1 MNEELPSG
9 CLWVI
14 AIFVLCAVLGA
25 FGVGSKMPE
34 GSDNRGYNDS
44 VPAGMERWESN
55 YIGNTASENGYS
67 EEDAKKIRDAIH
79 NFNEAQK

>member
-44 VPAGMERWESN
+44 VPAGTGS
-55 YIGNTASENGYS
+55 
-67 EEDAKKIRDAIH
+67 
-79 NFNEAQK
+79 